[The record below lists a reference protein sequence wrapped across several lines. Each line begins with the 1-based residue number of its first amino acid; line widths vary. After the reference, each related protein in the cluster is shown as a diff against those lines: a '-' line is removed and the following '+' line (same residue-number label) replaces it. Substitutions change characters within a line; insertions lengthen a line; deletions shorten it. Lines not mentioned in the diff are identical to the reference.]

1 MMNQWILEVFSKNN
15 VSQVARRRKKAQHVP
30 QALAFGIYNGIADEE
45 NGVQQG
51 QEPDIGPR

>member
-1 MMNQWILEVFSKNN
+1 MNQWILEVFSKNN